1 MLVLKHATKKY
12 GKTDAITDV
21 SLRVDPKEFVC
32 ILGPAGSGKT
42 TLLHLLA
49 GLDAPTKGSVEI
61 DGVDLR
67 QVPETGMRLLRQRTG
82 IVYQDGRLQ
91 EHATVEENVALP
103 LEALGLPDSVIRKRV
118 PALLKLFG
126 LETKA
131 RFFPNQLSAGEKA
144 KTAIARAFAGKPL
157 ILILDEPTALLD
169 RTETESVMA
178 LLRDLSIAGTTI
190 ILATHDASIAALLPA
205 RVVSIEH
212 GRIAADKIVREEKKT
227 EPAKQQPHRV
237 FQHEPAGQEEEEL
250 LVRRVR
256 SSTVKEASRKI
267 HITSI
272 GPS

>member
-1 MLVLKHATKKY
+1 MLVLKHVTKKF
-12 GKTDAITDV
+12 GKTDAVSDV

-49 GLDAPTKGSVEI
+49 GLDVPTKGSVEI

-67 QVPETGMRLLRQRTG
+67 RVPETGLRLLRQRTG
-82 IVYQDGRLQ
+82 IVFQDGRLH
-91 EHATVEENVALP
+91 EYATVEENVALP
-103 LEALGLPDSVIRKRV
+103 LEAVGAPDAIIGKRV
-118 PALLKLFG
+118 PALLTLFG

-131 RFFPNQLSAGEKA
+131 HFFPHQLSAGERA
-144 KTAIARAFAGKPL
+144 KVALARAFVSKPL
-157 ILILDEPTALLD
+157 ILILDEPTSALD
-169 RTETESVMA
+169 RTETENVMA

-205 RVVSIEH
+205 RIVSIEH
-212 GRIAADKIVREEKKT
+212 GRIEADRIVREEKKA

-237 FQHEPAGQEEEEL
+237 FQQEPLRQEEEEL

-256 SSTVKEASRKI
+256 SSTVKEASRKV

-272 GPS
+272 GSV